1 MIMVDYTP
9 ENLQKISGII
19 KKNLTYDLLPRKWFI
34 RNAANPMFGHCHN
47 AAGCL
52 YKIFGHENM
61 HMYRALDDEGI
72 YHWWCIDKENRI
84 IDLTSEQYTDFGRRP
99 PYAEGEKANILGF
112 GYRKR
117 VMTLFNRVMNEYED
131 SNNYGSTLWIKE

>member
-1 MIMVDYTP
+1 MVDYTP

-52 YKIFGHENM
+52 YKIFGHKNM

-72 YHWWCIDKENRI
+72 YHWWCIDKENKI
-84 IDLTSEQYTDFGRRP
+84 IDLTSAQYTDFGRNP
-99 PYAEGEKANILGF
+99 PYAEGKKANILGF
-112 GYRKR
+112 EYRKR
-117 VMTLFNRVMNEYED
+117 VMTLFNRVMNDYED
-131 SNNYGSTLWIKE
+131 SNNYGSTLWGKE